1 MRVDGN
7 GIEWRTAVTDPA
19 GTDADQAPRPSGLL
33 PLGEIVRATP
43 SVAKVA
49 AVSALQLTAW
59 SAAAVLAGANY
70 VAKRAIEGE
79 PVTSILQEA
88 ANDLRGAAWRVLGL
102 RNEDGAAVP
111 VDRPVN
117 DSSTAELQRRG
128 AELMRRSSDVRG
140 AEDTHPAFA
149 RILSEI
155 TPDEAR
161 ILRFLYLEGAQ
172 PALDVRTNR
181 PLGIGSVLVASGLS
195 MVAER
200 AGCRYLDRIDQY
212 IVNLARLGLVEFSK
226 EPVTDPG
233 RYQVLEAQPV
243 VLEALKTA
251 GRFAKMV
258 QRSILLTSFGRE
270 FCRTCLPLT
279 PPVQPKRIDS
289 GKPRPGL

>member
-1 MRVDGN
+1 VSDAGKAR
-7 GIEWRTAVTDPA
+7 RAAVTRSPHEEDEERGVPT
-19 GTDADQAPRPSGLL
+19 GPLL
-33 PLGEIVRATP
+33 PFAELVRAAP
-43 SVAKVA
+43 SLAKVA
-49 AVSALQLTAW
+49 AVCALHITAW
-59 SAAAVLAGANY
+59 SAAAVVAGANY
-70 VAKRAIEGE
+70 VAKRAIEGQ
-79 PVTSILQEA
+79 PASAILQDA
-88 ANDLRGAAWRVLGL
+88 TNDLRDAAWRALGL
-102 RNEDGAAVP
+102 RNQDGAAVP
-111 VDRPVN
+111 VDRPAN

-128 AELMRRSSDVRG
+128 AELMRRSSDVRVL
-140 AEDTHPAFA
+140 EDAHPAFA

-181 PLGIGSVLVASGLS
+181 PFGIGSVLVASGLS

-212 IVNLARLGLVEFSK
+212 IVNLTRLGLVEFSK

-233 RYQVLEAQPV
+233 RYQVLEAQPMV
-243 VLEALKTA
+243 TEALKAA
-251 GRFAKMV
+251 GRFAKLV

-279 PPVQPKRIDS
+279 PPVQPKPIS
-289 GKPRPGL
+289 EGHPRPVL